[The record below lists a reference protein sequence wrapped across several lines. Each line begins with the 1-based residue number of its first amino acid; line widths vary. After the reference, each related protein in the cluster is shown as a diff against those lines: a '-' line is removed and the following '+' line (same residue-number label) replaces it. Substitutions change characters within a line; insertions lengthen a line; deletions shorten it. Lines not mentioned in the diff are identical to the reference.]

1 MLKTRN
7 VFTLAATLA
16 AAITMGC
23 GADDGG
29 SNGDGDGVDGGNND
43 DAFTMIFAS
52 STFQACKGCHA
63 PGAPG
68 FVEGTETT
76 QNWSTRDNAFSS
88 LMGSAS
94 GLIGN
99 FAGCNGVPLLGDTAA
114 TSLLVA
120 ALDSTIRA
128 DFTLTGF
135 PDCVGDTISDM
146 TLKVGAIN
154 SAQLDALKAWI
165 NAGAPD
171 M

>member
-7 VFTLAATLA
+7 FFTLAAAWA
-16 AAITMGC
+16 AALTLGC
-23 GADDGG
+23 GADGGDGG
-29 SNGDGDGVDGGNND
+29 GGGVDGGNNA

-76 QNWSTRDNAFSS
+76 QNWSTRENAFSS
-88 LMGSAS
+88 LMGSAT

-99 FAGCNGVPLLGDTAA
+99 FAGCNGVPLIGDTAA

-120 ALDSTIRA
+120 ALDSTVRA
-128 DFTLTGF
+128 DFTLASF
-135 PDCVGDTISDM
+135 PDCNVDTISDM
-146 TLKVGAIN
+146 SLKVGAIP
-154 SAQLDALKAWI
+154 STQLEALKAWI